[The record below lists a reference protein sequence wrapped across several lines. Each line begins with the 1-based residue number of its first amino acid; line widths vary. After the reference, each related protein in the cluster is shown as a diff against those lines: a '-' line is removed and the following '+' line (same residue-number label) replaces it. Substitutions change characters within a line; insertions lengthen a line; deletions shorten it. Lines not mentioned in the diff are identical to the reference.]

1 MRILVNSSD
10 IIIAFAIVGGFDGD
24 IEISDEGLPSN
35 FVETFKPGYYLYRDG
50 EIKVN
55 TSYKE
60 ESETMVIDNPPQDI
74 DSLRIMVATLQKQS
88 VQSNL
93 KIVSLENKFKELEE
107 KLNKEVGANE

>member
-1 MRILVNSSD
+1 MQILVDKND
-10 IIIAFAIVGGFDGD
+10 LIISYALIGGFENG
-24 IEISDEGLPSN
+24 IEVNEDKIPSN
-35 FVETFKPGYYLYRDG
+35 FVESFKPSYFLYKNG

-60 ESETMVIDNPPQDI
+60 ESETMDINNPPQDI

-107 KLNKEVGANE
+107 KLNNEVGANE